1 MSWVDVTSRD
11 VNACIAELAGTG
23 FSAKDFRTWNAT
35 VLAAVGVA
43 VAGQTAMSRT
53 ARDRAVSRAVKEVA
67 HYLGNTPTVA
77 RNSYIDPRVFDR
89 YRSGWSIA
97 GVLEELGS
105 GTDLGE
111 PSIQGRVEEAVLD
124 LLGYRLGS
132 DDLEYA
138 AAG

>member
-1 MSWVDVTSRD
+1 M
-11 VNACIAELAGTG
+11 
-23 FSAKDFRTWNAT
+23 
-35 VLAAVGVA
+35 
-43 VAGQTAMSRT
+43 
-53 ARDRAVSRAVKEVA
+53 
-67 HYLGNTPTVA
+67 
-77 RNSYIDPRVFDR
+77 FDR

-105 GTDLGE
+105 GMDLGE